1 MDQDR
6 HCGAVE
12 MGHTTITLKNAEQLI
27 EDPVKFSSTQFIKQR
42 KKVDQSKL
50 YSLF

>member
-12 MGHTTITLKNAEQLI
+12 MGHTTITPKDAEQLT
-27 EDPVKFSSTQFIKQR
+27 EDPVKFSSAQFIKQR
-42 KKVDQSKL
+42 KKVDNAQL
-50 YSLF
+50 YSLL

>member
-12 MGHTTITLKNAEQLI
+12 MGHTTITLKEAEQLV
-27 EDPVKFSSTQFIKQR
+27 EDPVKFSTSQIIKQR
-42 KKVDQSKL
+42 KKVLKTTI
-50 YSLF
+50 